1 MVERGRL
8 QLLPRP
14 TGVESA
20 VVQLG
25 GKKTLR
31 AAYPRDGREANRL
44 HLDGS
49 RCASHSRLS
58 GGRCGIITRYYR
70 RRSSTGKSHRCW
82 RPLRPQSKGCA
93 SASTREDSRLRWNA
107 LCPIGSTS
115 ALWTDA
121 RK

>member
-70 RRSSTGKSHRCW
+70 EKRRVEKVPSRSWG
-82 RPLRPQSKGCA
+82 
-93 SASTREDSRLRWNA
+93 TRRFSVPTRVLKA
-107 LCPIGSTS
+107 LG
-115 ALWTDA
+115 L
-121 RK
+121 